1 MKKEIEYGRRVSLRL
16 PDELADE
23 IDAFTKERGM
33 SFTEFLRRASRE
45 KLDRDSGTGTNKHNE
60 MIKQAVYEVLKEMG
74 YKDKRDD
81 A

>member
-1 MKKEIEYGRRVSLRL
+1 
-16 PDELADE
+16 
-23 IDAFTKERGM
+23 M